1 MTTDGGNDR
10 AELPAVRRLRH
21 DLLTP
26 LNQIIGYAD
35 LLIGDLE
42 IANETKAKR
51 SITKTASEAR
61 RIVAMIDDVIRLM
74 SEANRATQDVNAA
87 LQDIENSVYEIHS
100 QSSVETDSE
109 VASSIEM
116 IKGASQNLRQRLQ
129 DLVGKLADEPDDEM
143 LGTVDRIDTTLPS
156 VSREATAHPA
166 RVLVVDDNSVNRDL
180 VVRHLSRSG
189 HQSEQAHDGIA
200 GLKLMR
206 ATKFDLILLD
216 IMMPE
221 MDGFEVLEQMSSDDS
236 LRDVPVIVLT
246 SLDEVD
252 AATACLQM
260 GADDFM
266 SKPFDASVL
275 QARIE
280 AVLGRER
287 RRAVMRNTS
296 ADRVSDQEQKA
307 ADSLSTREKEVLGLV
322 ATGRS
327 NADIAEGLFL
337 SRFTVIRHVSNIY
350 EKIQA
355 RNRADA
361 TAFAYR
367 HGFVAEDTD

>member
-1 MTTDGGNDR
+1 
-10 AELPAVRRLRH
+10 
-21 DLLTP
+21 
-26 LNQIIGYAD
+26 
-35 LLIGDLE
+35 
-42 IANETKAKR
+42 
-51 SITKTASEAR
+51 
-61 RIVAMIDDVIRLM
+61 MIDDVIRLM
-74 SEANRATQDVNAA
+74 GEASRATQDVNAV
-87 LQDIENSVYEIHS
+87 LQDIESSVYEVKS
-100 QSSVETDSE
+100 QSPVDPDGE

-116 IKGASQNLRQRLQ
+116 IRGASQNLRQRLQ
-129 DLVGKLADEPDDEM
+129 DLVGKLADEADDEM
-143 LGTVDRIDTTLPS
+143 LGTVDRIDATLPS
-156 VSREATAHPA
+156 VSRDSTAHPA

-180 VVRHLSRSG
+180 VVRHLSRAG

-206 ATKFDLILLD
+206 ATKFDLVLLD

-236 LRDVPVIVLT
+236 LRDIPVIVLT

-287 RRAVMRNTS
+287 RRSVLRNTS

-307 ADSLSTREKEVLGLV
+307 ADSLSAREKEVLGLV

-367 HGFVAEDTD
+367 HGFVAEDAG

>member
-1 MTTDGGNDR
+1 MTTNDANDR
-10 AELPAVRRLRH
+10 TELPAVRRLRH

-42 IANETKAKR
+42 IANETKAMR

-61 RIVAMIDDVIRLM
+61 RIVAMIDEVIRTM
-74 SEANRATQDVNAA
+74 SEANRATQDVSAA
-87 LQDIENSVYEIHS
+87 LQDIENSVYEVKS
-100 QSSVETDSE
+100 QSPVDVDGE

-116 IKGASQNLRQRLQ
+116 IRSASQNLRQRLQ

-143 LGTVDRIDTTLPS
+143 LGTVDRIDATLPA
-156 VSREATAHPA
+156 VSRESTAHPA

-206 ATKFDLILLD
+206 ATKYDLILLD

-236 LRDVPVIVLT
+236 LRDIPVIVLT

-307 ADSLSTREKEVLGLV
+307 AESLSTREKEVLGLV

-367 HGFVAEDTD
+367 HGFVAEDAD